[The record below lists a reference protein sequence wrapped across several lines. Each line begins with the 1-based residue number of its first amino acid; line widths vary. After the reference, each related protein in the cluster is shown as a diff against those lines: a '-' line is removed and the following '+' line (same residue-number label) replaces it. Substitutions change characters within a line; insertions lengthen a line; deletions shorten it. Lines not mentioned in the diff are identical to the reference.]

1 MKFSSPLFVFS
12 DVDLDY
18 QYSLGYSRVTR
29 VCLSIEFHLPDLPDK
44 FPGGLKG
51 VIPTGLQTA
60 ECPKDAGASSRLTS
74 RPPHRATTLSTS
86 WRGPESK
93 LAGIEFP
100 THPASEAGFVAK
112 SSFDD
117 TSLDAFSKSKVIF

>member
-74 RPPHRATTLSTS
+74 RPPHRATHAIDILA
-86 WRGPESK
+86 R
-93 LAGIEFP
+93 AGIE
-100 THPASEAGFVAK
+100 AGRHRIPDPP
-112 SSFDD
+112 SFGGR
-117 TSLDAFSKSKVIF
+117 FRGEIKF